1 MRRLVVAAVL
11 LALAACTPPPP
22 SAQTAAP
29 GCVAPLKPALQ
40 VDLYFGRGAQGREV
54 SEAEWAAFLNDEV
67 TPRFPDGLS
76 VLDLRGQFRHPQGHI
91 ERERTK
97 LLVVV
102 VFDAP
107 GHLGKVQAIVDSYS
121 RRHGQHSVFRVERAV
136 CAGL

>member
-1 MRRLVVAAVL
+1 MAVAAAL
-11 LALAACTPPPP
+11 LALAACTPP
-22 SAQTAAP
+22 AQTAAP
-29 GCVAPLKPALQ
+29 ARYTPAPPSALE
-40 VDLYFGRGAQGREV
+40 VDLYFGRETDTGREV
-54 SEAEWAAFLNDEV
+54 SEAEWASFLNDEV

-76 VLDLRGQFRHPQGHI
+76 VLDVRGQSRNLQGRI

-107 GHLGKVQAIVDSYS
+107 AHRPKVQAIVEGYS
-121 RRHGQHSVFRVERAV
+121 RRYGQHNVFHVEHGV

>member
-1 MRRLVVAAVL
+1 MKWTALAAAL
-11 LALAACTPPPP
+11 LALAACTPPPV
-22 SAQTAAP
+22 QTAAP
-29 GCVAPLKPALQ
+29 ACVAPLKPALQ
-40 VDLYFGRGAQGREV
+40 VDLYFGAIGER
-54 SEAEWAAFLNDEV
+54 EWAAFLDEEV

-76 VLDLRGQFRHPQGHI
+76 VLDVRGQSRNLQGRI

-107 GHLGKVQAIVDSYS
+107 AHRPKVQAIVEGYS
-121 RRHGQHSVFRVERAV
+121 RRYGQHNVFHVEHGV